1 MTKDSLQILQDS
13 LKLLQDTN
21 QILVREQNHPDYLNY
36 FFGVAGVLGTLITI
50 YTVYQSYKSRKLQ
63 QFIYKQAQLA
73 LEKESTEQELN
84 KTKEELSSVEGRL
97 TDLQKQIQKDL
108 PIEARKA
115 VLKDRL
121 EESLENL
128 KKYYDDVIST
138 KTKLLQLGVTSQIS
152 DEILKSIQE
161 EIEPRFLLKEK
172 ISTYQTYL
180 TIVTTLSGIAFALL
194 PYPIENYMGGTFLLL
209 GLPIAIQIVRLT
221 LVKNSKD
228 KQKTNLTLKLGL
240 SYIGTVLTTVSALF
254 FWAVILIPSRHR
266 IETDLL
272 TFAIVLTVL
281 SIIVIFINYRLFIKY
296 KQMSKSVSNA

>member
-21 QILVREQNHPDYLNY
+21 QNLIREQNHPDYLNY

-73 LEKESTEQELN
+73 LEKESTEHELN
-84 KTKEELSSVEGRL
+84 KTKEELNSVETRL

-128 KKYYDDVIST
+128 KKYYDDIIST
-138 KTKLLQLGVTSQIS
+138 KTKLAQLGVTNQIS
-152 DEILKSIQE
+152 DELLKSIQE

-194 PYPIENYMGGTFLLL
+194 PYPFENYLGGTFLLL

-228 KQKTNLTLKLGL
+228 KQKTTLTLKLGF
-240 SYIGTVLTTVSALF
+240 SFIGTILTTVSALF
-254 FWAVILIPSRHR
+254 FWTVILTSNRNKTD
-266 IETDLL
+266 TDLL

-281 SIIVIFINYRLFIKY
+281 SIIVTFVNYRLFKKY
-296 KQMSKSVSNA
+296 RRMNKATN